1 MWLLF
6 CWINPS
12 ILYDTKS
19 DIHHGNFLW
28 LSSWND
34 FWHSSWHSIW
44 HILLD
49 NLCNICWG
57 VLQHLLGHYVW
68 LFYRGKIVTPSLA
81 QVCLAKPRGEERRK
95 VERSGKKRREVER
108 SGEEWR
114 GVHLRF
120 QEVSWGQPPKKTYIN
135 KKMLKVLFP
144 TQGPPCYPI
153 KPPSWPNMAPTW
165 PQHGRNMGPTW
176 PQHGPNLNPK
186 WIQMA
191 APGPN
196 LGPMF
201 LLAGVPGRETRPE
214 ITLNKKKCWRIFFPR
229 RKPHKAL
236 HTTQHG
242 PNMAQHGPNM
252 AATWPQHG
260 PNINPKWIQ
269 RAEPGPNLG
278 PTFLLPSVSGRQ
290 TRAAITLNKKK
301 MLKDIF
307 PTQKAP

>member
-81 QVCLAKPRGEERRK
+81 QVCLAKPRGEEK
-95 VERSGKKRREVER
+95 SGEKWKEEER

-114 GVHLRF
+114 GVERSAFKVPGSLLRSTAQKNLYKQKNVEGSF
-120 QEVSWGQPPKKTYIN
+120 SHPGTP
-135 KKMLKVLFP
+135 MLPHKAPLM
-144 TQGPPCYPI
+144 TQHG
-153 KPPSWPNMAPTW
+153 PNMAPTW
-165 PQHGRNMGPTW
+165 PQHG
-176 PQHGPNLNPK
+176 
-186 WIQMA
+186 
-191 APGPN
+191 
-196 LGPMF
+196 
-201 LLAGVPGRETRPE
+201 
-214 ITLNKKKCWRIFFPR
+214 
-229 RKPHKAL
+229 
-236 HTTQHG
+236 
-242 PNMAQHGPNM
+242 PNMAPTWAQLKPQMDPNGR
-252 AATWPQHG
+252 TWAQPRPHVLVGGRSWTWNKTRNNPQ
-260 PNINPKWIQ
+260 Q
-269 RAEPGPNLG
+269 
-278 PTFLLPSVSGRQ
+278 
-290 TRAAITLNKKK
+290 KK

>member
-95 VERSGKKRREVER
+95 VERSGKKRREAER

-114 GVHLRF
+114 GAHLRF

-165 PQHGRNMGPTW
+165 PQHGPNMAPTWAQLKPQMDPNGRTWAQPRPHVLVGGRSWTWNKTRNNPQQKKNVEGYFSHAESPIKPSTQPNMGPTWPNMGPTW
-176 PQHGPNLNPK
+176 PQHGPN
-186 WIQMA
+186 M
-191 APGPN
+191 
-196 LGPMF
+196 
-201 LLAGVPGRETRPE
+201 
-214 ITLNKKKCWRIFFPR
+214 
-229 RKPHKAL
+229 
-236 HTTQHG
+236 
-242 PNMAQHGPNM
+242 
-252 AATWPQHG
+252 
-260 PNINPKWIQ
+260 
-269 RAEPGPNLG
+269 G
-278 PTFLLPSVSGRQ
+278 PT
-290 TRAAITLNKKK
+290 
-301 MLKDIF
+301 
-307 PTQKAP
+307 